1 MKLATQVNKRIEAL
15 IKKGAEVLLT
25 HKPNPP
31 GFIGFSTLDDQ
42 AYAEW
47 RSQAL
52 VCLTQVFGS
61 THTYRE
67 SFASQTESAGYQSSV
82 EKGVGIL
89 RAALDDVEQGYLD
102 TIQQMAAAEVFSDFI
117 DQAKYLLDNGYLMPA
132 ASLAGAVLENGLRSL
147 AARND
152 IAVNERDNLS
162 ALNNKL
168 GDKDVYDRL
177 RQKQVAVWTEV
188 RDNAD
193 HGHFDRVKEGDV
205 ADLIKGVR
213 GFLADYL

>member
-1 MKLATQVNKRIEAL
+1 MKLDAKVNARIKAL
-15 IKKGAEVLLT
+15 VEKGEVILR
-25 HKPNPP
+25 PNEQWPWNERY
-31 GFIGFSTLDDQ
+31 GEWQ
-42 AYAEW
+42 A
-47 RSQAL
+47 QAL
-52 VCLTQVFGS
+52 AGLTQVFGP
-61 THTYRE
+61 THTYSKR
-67 SFASQTESAGYQSSV
+67 FASITEKNWQRDGA
-82 EKGVGIL
+82 EAGVGIL
-89 RAALDDVEQGYLD
+89 RAALEDLEYGHLD
-102 TIQQMAAAEVFSDFI
+102 TIQQMAAAEVFSDFME
-117 DQAKYLLDNGYLMPA
+117 QAEHLLENGYSMPA

-162 ALNNKL
+162 ALNNKI
-168 GDKDVYDRL
+168 GDKGVYDRL

-205 ADLIKGVR
+205 TDLINGVR